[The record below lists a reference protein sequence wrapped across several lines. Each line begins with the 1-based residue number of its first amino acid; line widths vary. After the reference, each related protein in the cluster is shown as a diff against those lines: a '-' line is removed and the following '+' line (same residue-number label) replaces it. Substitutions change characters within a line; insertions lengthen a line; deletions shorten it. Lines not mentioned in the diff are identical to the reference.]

1 MGDEKVKCKQ
11 MIRTGKRWFKR
22 DVQCKHGAK
31 KDGYCGHHHPD
42 AVAAKDARLKARR
55 DETTARWEAKWSAE
69 DQRAKAAAEA
79 PALRDQLASL
89 TIQRDAAE
97 ALARERLDPAHARAM
112 ADAVA
117 DRLFVEGERDAAL
130 HDLAIARDHLEA
142 ANNAHTE
149 AEADLVKMTADRDAA
164 QQMVAEMRLHIVAMK
179 RKAEDGWEQ
188 TDYACIECYADASP
202 HFNGWKCVRH
212 RTGAIL
218 EAAAPI
224 AGRWCLASE
233 RDDAEARFQKAWGV
247 ACESNTARDEWKTRA
262 EKALAILRDLVT
274 MTQGYKD
281 RDMASPH
288 HAVSDHEA
296 LWLDTDA
303 LADRA
308 RKLVGGGE

>member
-164 QQMVAEMRLHIVAMK
+164 QQMVAEMQPVVAAARAWYARYWSPTGDDDVGSTVRLALS
-179 RKAEDGWEQ
+179 
-188 TDYACIECYADASP
+188 DA
-202 HFNGWKCVRH
+202 VRASI
-212 RTGAIL
+212 RL
-218 EAAAPI
+218 DAAPI